1 MQDEDRLVAMY
12 FSCGL
17 RPGVC
22 SRGQVYL
29 DAFLHIRGVRR
40 RSEDQAQDDRSLI
53 GIPTG

>member
-29 DAFLHIRGVRR
+29 DAFLHIREVRR
-40 RSEDQAQDDRSLI
+40 RSEDQAEGD
-53 GIPTG
+53 